1 MKFGVLLKL
10 SLDMSQIK
18 LNEDGRPKIET
29 PLRVNDVDKN
39 ALEEAIRFKEK
50 IGGKVTVLSI
60 IKWGPRSVREREVRE
75 LIKSALAIGADEA
88 YVIDDEKIYDT
99 DPSVTAFV
107 LAELIKKLGGFDI
120 IFAGEGTI
128 DSFSSQVPYRVAE
141 ILGIRSV
148 GYARKIEII
157 NNNTFRVY
165 CDYEDYIEV
174 VEVNSPLL
182 ITVTQEINTPRLP
195 TITQILAAS
204 RKPFVKWN
212 LNDVGLSGII
222 NVVNIVDMKPLKV
235 ERRGIRIKGDTP
247 QEIAKNLVQAL
258 LVEKVIG

>member
-18 LNEDGRPKIET
+18 LDEDGRPKIET
-29 PLRVNDVDKN
+29 PLRVSDIDKN

-50 IGGKVTVLSI
+50 IGGKVTVLSVL
-60 IKWGPRSVREREVRE
+60 KWGPKNVREREVRE
-75 LIKSALAIGADEA
+75 LIKSILAIGADEA
-88 YVIDDEKIYDT
+88 YVVDDERIYDA

-107 LAELIKKLGGFDI
+107 LAEMVKKLGGFDV

-128 DSFSSQVPYRVAE
+128 DGFSSQVPYRVAE

-148 GYARKIEII
+148 GYARKIEVVDG
-157 NNNTFRVY
+157 NVFRVY

-174 VEVNSPLL
+174 VEVNPPLL

-212 LNDVGLSGII
+212 LNDIGLFEIVNVTRVVGI
-222 NVVNIVDMKPLKV
+222 KPLKV
-235 ERRGIRIKGDTP
+235 ERKGIRIKGDTP
-247 QEIAKNLVQAL
+247 QEIAKNLIQAL
-258 LVEKVIG
+258 LTEKVIG